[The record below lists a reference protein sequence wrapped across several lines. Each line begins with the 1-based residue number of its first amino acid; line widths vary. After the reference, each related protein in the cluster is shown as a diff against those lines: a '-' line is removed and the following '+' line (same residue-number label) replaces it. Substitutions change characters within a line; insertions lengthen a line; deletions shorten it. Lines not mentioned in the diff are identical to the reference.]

1 MADYLLL
8 ETGDKLILEDASG
21 NLLLE
26 SSAGEVEP
34 LWARLSISMPVFL
47 FIVLRELGGDLS

>member
-26 SSAGEVEP
+26 SSGAAEPEP

-47 FIVLRELGGDLS
+47 FIVLRELHG

>member
-26 SSAGEVEP
+26 SSTAEVEP

-47 FIVLRELGGDLS
+47 FVVLRELNG

>member
-8 ETGDKLILEDASG
+8 ETGDKLILEDGSG

-26 SSAGEVEP
+26 DAAAAVTAAEEVP
-34 LWARLSISMPVFL
+34 AVMDW
-47 FIVLRELGGDLS
+47 GGMIGQRWR